1 MANAKGSSAGA
12 AGAGHADLGR
22 AISHEQ
28 HQAFMMASVHRAA
41 PGTANVHQQHFHQY
55 PAGLIPPP
63 VAMPVHVPVSQ
74 TPYSAQIAVPPPQPL
89 IPPRDHRLHSLPP
102 TGQYPGRRACRITR
116 WSLRDLV
123 VY

>member
-1 MANAKGSSAGA
+1 
-12 AGAGHADLGR
+12 
-22 AISHEQ
+22 
-28 HQAFMMASVHRAA
+28 
-41 PGTANVHQQHFHQY
+41 VHQQHFHQY
-55 PAGLIPPP
+55 PAGLIPAP

-89 IPPRDHRLHSLPP
+89 IPPPDHRLHSLPP